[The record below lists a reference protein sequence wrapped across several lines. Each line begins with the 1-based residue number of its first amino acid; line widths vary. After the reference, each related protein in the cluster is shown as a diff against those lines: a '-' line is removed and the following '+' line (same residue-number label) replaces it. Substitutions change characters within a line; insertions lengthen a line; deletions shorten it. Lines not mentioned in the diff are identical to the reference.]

1 MSKIETS
8 VTWGPTV
15 LGREK
20 LDVRRWAYVVAAPFD
35 MQADQLATLTG
46 MTVSLDGAQYQIRGV
61 VPNIPNRLIL
71 AGEPIELLVVADDR
85 GVR

>member
-20 LDVRRWAYVVAAPFD
+20 LDVRRRAYVVAAPFD
-35 MQADQLATLTG
+35 MQADQLAMLTG
-46 MTVSLDGAQYQIRGV
+46 MTVSLEGGQYQIGGV
-61 VPNIPNRLIL
+61 VPNIPNRPVL
-71 AGEPIELLVVADDR
+71 AGEPIELLVVAAR
-85 GVR
+85 